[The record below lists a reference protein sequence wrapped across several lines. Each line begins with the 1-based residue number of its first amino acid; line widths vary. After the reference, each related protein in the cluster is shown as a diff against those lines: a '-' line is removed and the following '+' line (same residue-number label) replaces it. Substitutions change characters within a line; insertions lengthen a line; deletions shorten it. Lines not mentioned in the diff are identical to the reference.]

1 MNQILVEENGVY
13 GLDCTHAVW
22 ATNEIHE
29 KYHKAGLHIL
39 SDADFVI
46 ETEDELIMIEYKNAS
61 IPDAEKPEVFN
72 PLEDKK
78 FNGVL
83 RKYYDTLHYLTLNQK
98 DRPKHFVYIVE
109 TLNDGVVM
117 RKRLRDRLVRE
128 LPFQLQEIINSGVKL
143 IEGVDVLSIE
153 EWNNHPKY
161 GAFPL
166 KPVNELVK

>member
-13 GLDCTHAVW
+13 GLDCSKAVW

-29 KYHKAGLHIL
+29 KYHKAGLHL

-61 IPDAEKPEVFN
+61 IPDAEKPDVFN

-78 FNGVL
+78 VNGVL
-83 RKYYDTLHYLTLNQK
+83 RKYYDTLHYLTLIQK
-98 DRPKHFVYIVE
+98 NRPKRFVYIVE
-109 TLNDGVVM
+109 TLNDGIVM
-117 RKRLRDRLVRE
+117 RKRLRNRLVQE
-128 LPFQLQEIINSGVKL
+128 LPFKLQEIINSGVKL
-143 IEGVDVLSIE
+143 IEGVEVLLIE

-161 GAFPL
+161 RAFPI

>member
-13 GLDCTHAVW
+13 GLDCSKAVW

-29 KYHKAGLHIL
+29 KYHKAGLHL

-78 FNGVL
+78 VNGVL
-83 RKYYDTLHYLTLNQK
+83 RKYYDTLHYLTLIQK
-98 DRPKHFVYIVE
+98 NRPKRFVYIVE
-109 TLNDGVVM
+109 TLNDVLVM
-117 RKRLRDRLVRE
+117 RKRLRNR
-128 LPFQLQEIINSGVKL
+128 
-143 IEGVDVLSIE
+143 
-153 EWNNHPKY
+153 
-161 GAFPL
+161 
-166 KPVNELVK
+166 